1 MSEEQKDI
9 TAADLARD
17 TAPKSD
23 QLNAEDLLA
32 GPITV
37 RVARIRRGASPEQP
51 WDVHHDGGKPWRPCK
66 TMRRLLIMAW
76 GADPAAWVGRRLTL
90 YRDPGVRFGGD
101 AIGGI
106 RVSHMDGL
114 DGRLSVMLADKRG
127 HRSSVVVEPLGA
139 DPLTVLLSEYGISEA
154 AYIGWAASKGRTG
167 GDRAKIAGWLR
178 ADPSRIEALQTWTP
192 TPPNEVAQ

>member
-1 MSEEQKDI
+1 MSEESKDI

-23 QLNAEDLLA
+23 QFNAEDLLA
-32 GPITV
+32 GPLTV
-37 RVARIRRGASPEQP
+37 RVGRIRKGASPEQP

-127 HRSSVVVEPLGA
+127 HRSSVVVEPLGP
-139 DPLTVLLSEYGISEA
+139 DPLTALLTEYGISA
-154 AYIGWAASKGRTG
+154 DTYAGWAASKGRAN

-178 ADPSRIEALQTWTP
+178 ADPSRIAALQTWTP
-192 TPPNEVAQ
+192 TPPTEEAQ